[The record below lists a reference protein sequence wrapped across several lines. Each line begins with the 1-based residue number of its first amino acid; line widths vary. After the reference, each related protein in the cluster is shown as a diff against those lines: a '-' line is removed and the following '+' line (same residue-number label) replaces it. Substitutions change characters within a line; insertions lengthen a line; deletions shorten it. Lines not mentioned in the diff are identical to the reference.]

1 MEKRKLKLA
10 EALKEERDRLP
21 EINSFGEKTNFEDY
35 ELAIRY
41 LETGEYPRHYNDFV
55 LLYGCIE
62 DFEQMCFDYEI
73 E

>member
-1 MEKRKLKLA
+1 MEERKLKLA
-10 EALKEERDRLP
+10 EALKEEHERLL
-21 EINSFGEKTNFEDY
+21 ERNGNLNSEDY
-35 ELAIRY
+35 SLAIKY
-41 LETGEYPRHYNDFV
+41 LETGEYPRHYNDFD